1 MEEETLRNMAVKQY
15 LQGKDP
21 VSIYREMGRSKK
33 WFFKWLRRYR
43 SGAADWYRDQSKAPQ
58 SHPRQISPEMRKLI
72 VNVRTQLER
81 NIYAQIGAFAI
92 KWEFKKLG
100 LTPPSDSTISR
111 TLRREGLIKKNF
123 LSPQRGRVSLFQRTS
138 GSQPYPSGGSHGSK
152 IYQKRWPFL
161 FAQRYRS
168 LQPQGLSSSAAAQRR
183 PGRGFGPNP
192 MLENYGDPRLS
203 PGRQRA
209 LLSGKQSL
217 SPIPW
222 PRPQTLSA
230 DGDRSCLYP
239 YRRTLA

>member
-1 MEEETLRNMAVKQY
+1 MEEETWRNMAVKQY

-43 SGAADWYRDQSKAPQ
+43 SGAGDWYRDQSKAPR
-58 SHPRQISPEMRKLI
+58 SHPRQISPEMRKIIL
-72 VNVRTQLER
+72 NVRTQLER

-111 TLRREGLIKKNF
+111 TLRREGLIKKNY
-123 LSPQRGRVSLFQRTS
+123 LPPQGGRVSLFHRTS
-138 GSQPYPSGGSHGSK
+138 ESQLYPSGGSHGPK
-152 IYQKRWPFL
+152 IYQKRWPLL
-161 FAQRYRS
+161 FAQHYRP
-168 LQPQGLSSSAAAQRR
+168 LQSQGLSSSTAAQRR
-183 PGRGFGPNP
+183 SDRGFRVNP
-192 MLENYGDPRLS
+192 LLENHGDPRLS
-203 PGRQRA
+203 PGRQWA

-217 SPIPW
+217 SSIPW
-222 PRPQTLSA
+222 PRPQALSA